1 MQSTYTK
8 DQILKFSDVCDKVY
22 DDCDENLLEKFKK
35 EIEAAR
41 NEPKQYE
48 SNIAEI
54 DLINWRMA

>member
-1 MQSTYTK
+1 
-8 DQILKFSDVCDKVY
+8 VCDKVY